1 MNKDNLTG
9 CPHCWSLIK
18 TTDTTCCQC
27 GEAVTPIAKAEEA
40 PETEPQPKRHQRKL
54 CNLIFYVAVLV
65 GAVVITM
72 IGKGEL

>member
-1 MNKDNLTG
+1 MSDNLTG
-9 CPHCWSLIK
+9 CQHCYSLIK

-27 GEAVTPIAKAEEA
+27 GEAVTPVVEDA
-40 PETEPQPKRHQRKL
+40 PEVEPQPKRHQRKL
-54 CNLIFYVAVLV
+54 CDIVFYVAVLV

>member
-1 MNKDNLTG
+1 MSDNLTG
-9 CPHCWSLIK
+9 CPHCMAAIK

-27 GEAVTPIAKAEEA
+27 GGKVVPTAKAEEA

-54 CNLIFYVAVLV
+54 CSLIFYVAVLA

>member
-1 MNKDNLTG
+1 MSDNLTG

-27 GEAVTPIAKAEEA
+27 GEAVDPVVEDAQEY
-40 PETEPQPKRHQRKL
+40 EPQPKLHQRKL
-54 CNLIFYVAVLV
+54 CDIVFYVAVLV